1 MLPIINLLSLSLVLF
16 WISTIIIY
24 FSGGGAAPQST
35 WVEPM
40 CPAVKVQSLNHWT
53 ARRVPTIITFHSL
66 FILETRINL
75 ANMIVSSSGL
85 QQEDLESREV
95 Q

>member
-1 MLPIINLLSLSLVLF
+1 MDFYYYYLF
-16 WISTIIIY
+16 FW
-24 FSGGGAAPQST
+24 GGGAAPM
-35 WVEPM
+35 VEPM